1 MATLFGKQSVL
12 GGRYPAPAGTVAV
25 VERAASVGPNT
36 AAESDS
42 VVRVIWPL
50 LLAAFVCTLPYP
62 AANIF
67 VGSLATDFGVGAAVI
82 GGMRGLGGGAAL
94 LVGFAAA
101 PLLDRFPRAWTIC
114 LGLAIVVAANLL
126 PLAGDV
132 MALGGSFFAVGA
144 AIAIVMP
151 AIQAAGGDLFQGPAA
166 GRAASLVNA
175 AQGLSNVLAGPI
187 LALPALLAGWRGVY
201 VGMAVAALLTVLFVA
216 PRLSWQRPVGVTK
229 TGYREA
235 FALVARAPG
244 AAALL
249 LVSTLRACTQM
260 AWLAFLAAAFAD
272 RFEADAVVIT
282 IVWVFGAGAF
292 FVANV
297 IAGRL
302 VNAHADAPERRW
314 RSAEGWLLVST
325 IASVVTVPLVYV
337 APSLLLA
344 LLSDLLY
351 ACAVGTS
358 MAALVSVLMRR
369 YATLRGPVMSLN
381 MAGNN
386 AGTVIGTAV
395 AGVGLGLGGYEGL
408 ALTLVAHSLLAVAA
422 LLAARRALDAAP
434 IAVDAER
441 LVGST

>member
-1 MATLFGKQSVL
+1 LFGKQSVL
-12 GGRYPAPAGTVAV
+12 GGRFQAPATTVAAV
-25 VERAASVGPNT
+25 DLAAAGDSAT
-36 AAESDS
+36 ATESDS
-42 VVRVIWPL
+42 VFRAIWPL
-50 LLAAFVCTLPYP
+50 LLVAFVCTLPYP

-67 VGSLATDFGVGAAVI
+67 VGSLASDFNTGAAVI

-101 PLLDRFPRAWTIC
+101 PLLARFPRAWTVC
-114 LGLAIVVAANLL
+114 LGLAIVAGASLL
-126 PLAGDV
+126 PLTNDV

-187 LALPALLAGWRGVY
+187 LALPALVAGWHGVY
-201 VGMAVAALLTVLFVA
+201 VGMAAGALLTALFVA
-216 PRLSWQRPVGVTK
+216 PRLSWRQPAGVAK

-244 AAALL
+244 AVALL
-249 LVSTLRACTQM
+249 IVATLRACTQM

-272 RFEADAVVIT
+272 RFQADALLIT
-282 IVWVFGAGAF
+282 VVWVFGAGAF

-302 VNAHADAPERRW
+302 VNAHPDAPDQRW

-325 IASVVTVPLVYV
+325 VASVVTVPLVYI
-337 APSLLLA
+337 APTLLLA
-344 LLSDLLY
+344 LLSDLVY

-358 MAALVSVLMRR
+358 IASLVSVLMRR
-369 YATLRGPVMSLN
+369 YAALRGPVMSLN

-386 AGTVIGTAV
+386 AGTVIGTGL
-395 AGVGLGLGGYEGL
+395 AGIGLGLGGYDGL
-408 ALTLVAHSLLAVAA
+408 AVTLVALALLAVVA
-422 LLAARRALDAAP
+422 LLVARRGLDSAL
-434 IAVDAER
+434 AVAGAER
-441 LVGST
+441 PAGQT

>member
-1 MATLFGKQSVL
+1 MSFGKQSVL
-12 GGRYPAPAGTVAV
+12 SGRHQTSVAV
-25 VERAASVGPNT
+25 VAAVEGGATAGPAASIEP
-36 AAESDS
+36 DS
-42 VVRVIWPL
+42 VVWAIWPL

-114 LGLAIVVAANLL
+114 LGLAIVAGACLL
-126 PLAGDV
+126 PIIGDV

-151 AIQAAGGDLFQGPAA
+151 AVQAACGDLFHGPEA

-187 LALPALLAGWRGVY
+187 LSLPALLAGWHGVY
-201 VGMAVAALLTVLFVA
+201 VGIAVAASLTAAFVA
-216 PRLSWQRPVGVTK
+216 PRLSWRRPVGVSQA
-229 TGYREA
+229 GYREA
-235 FALVARAPG
+235 FARVARAPG
-244 AAALL
+244 AVALL
-249 LVSTLRACTQM
+249 IVSTLRACTQM

-272 RFEADAVVIT
+272 RFQADAVMISV
-282 IVWVFGAGAF
+282 VWVFGAGAF

-297 IAGRL
+297 LAGRL
-302 VNAHADAPERRW
+302 VNAHPDAPRQRW
-314 RSAEGWLLVST
+314 RSAEGWLLAST
-325 IASVVTVPLVYV
+325 VLSVATVPLAYI
-337 APSLLLA
+337 APTLLLA
-344 LLSDLLY
+344 LLGNLAY

-369 YATLRGPVMSLN
+369 YASLRGSVMSLN

-386 AGTVIGTAV
+386 AGTVIGTGI
-395 AGVGLGLGGYEGL
+395 AGVGLGLGGYDGL
-408 ALTLVAHSLLAVAA
+408 ALTLVALSLLAVVA
-422 LLAARRALDAAP
+422 LMVARRALASAP
-434 IAVDAER
+434 AVASDDSLACPI
-441 LVGST
+441 